1 MRRVRAHGDF
11 EADYLAQLSWL
22 AERGEV
28 AWMKSLLEAT
38 LQLVRALAAFPGMGS
53 RRDSRGRMQLRSVR
67 YQKLPHLA
75 WYVYDA
81 NDPDGD
87 LWLVR
92 LFHAHQ
98 QRPRPDLS
106 RWSPRRDLG

>member
-1 MRRVRAHGDF
+1 MRRVRGHADF
-11 EADYLAQLSWL
+11 EADYLAQLRWL
-22 AERGEV
+22 ADRGEV
-28 AWMKSLLEAT
+28 AWIEGLLEAT
-38 LQLVRALAAFPGMGS
+38 LRLVRALETFPGIGS
-53 RRDSRGRMQLRSVR
+53 KQDSRGRMQLRSVR
-67 YQKLPHLA
+67 YQKLPYLA

-81 NDPDGD
+81 DDSDGD

-106 RWSPRRDLG
+106 RWFPRSDLG